1 MWSLFSSRRRKASRP
16 RRATTKPRL
25 ESLEDRCVPSAF
37 AASLGSPNVTGL
49 PVGSGQG
56 VGTDAMGNVYT
67 VGNIGGTLSS
77 SDTDGVVA
85 KYSPDGTLLWK
96 QVIQGLDPGGNSFA
110 DSADCITVDSAGNSY
125 VAGTFRATVQLGN
138 FSLTSTGVLDVFV
151 EKLDTSGNALW
162 VHQFANVGNFYS
174 GGFFGRNRGIAP
186 EGIAVDN
193 AGNVVIADSFTGH
206 LDLDPGNPGQHFL
219 DYPAPGQSGHPDGCL
234 VKLNP
239 DGTFAWDAQV
249 VNVPLDGAGVT
260 AVAMDGQGNVYAM
273 GTLANDNYFN
283 DATNNNSIQQNA
295 NSIYVPTS
303 QGLANVNELYL
314 WKLNAN
320 GTNVFVRPITSQPDP
335 TDPFAGFTATGPRAA
350 IWGLGL
356 AIDGQGNIYVTGA
369 FNDKSV
375 DFSPGVF
382 LPGNPTSGPNIVG
395 SPNGNYD
402 TFVEKM
408 DSNGNWQWVSQ
419 ITASTAADNGGTGIA
434 LDSAGNPYI
443 TGFVT
448 GDSMLGNILLTPA
461 SSAGNSYIAELD
473 PHQGTFLNAVKSVD
487 SSPDGDQAAA
497 IAVDPQGFV
506 DIVGTYAANMT
517 WPGLPTLNGTSG
529 GEIFTVKTGLST
541 PAIAYTLVGTT
552 ELDLTAVDDQPKQL
566 VITQDTQLG
575 TRIQLDSTH
584 LVAFSGLRS
593 IIYNGSNGGNTIDF
607 LSRSDDA
614 TRPPD
619 LTMNL
624 GGQSTVNV
632 TAAFTANPFLDA
644 PWTLRMVSAGAGATF
659 VHTSIFG
666 SVPVATSVDFGTGTG
681 TAILEHN
688 GIEEMTLPE
697 TVSVKGGL
705 VDDIKVVYGFI
716 LQSEAPGDIGQPIN
730 INIDGAEPHTIIAN
744 NELDYGYANAQGLQ
758 SPPSLNIPVSV
769 HVHDAG
775 NDTVNVAYHFHA
787 DTNRRII
794 FINAPL
800 TVDVSGPAMRKVLVD
815 FDADIPAPG
824 TIMPTLEIF
833 SPLVFHVTGGT
844 DLGLNFGVPDFT
856 GDPSIGNPDLMPGGS
871 VDARFVGNS
880 ATNTLGTV
888 GIDIWTS
895 PASQGQVTASAYGG
909 YGNDTITLDIHGI
922 DDSLVQAL
930 INGRR
935 GHNTAHATANVHVFN
950 CDLVFIDP

>member
-1 MWSLFSSRRRKASRP
+1 M
-16 RRATTKPRL
+16 
-25 ESLEDRCVPSAF
+25 
-37 AASLGSPNVTGL
+37 
-49 PVGSGQG
+49 
-56 VGTDAMGNVYT
+56 AM
-67 VGNIGGTLSS
+67 
-77 SDTDGVVA
+77 
-85 KYSPDGTLLWK
+85 WK

-110 DSADCITVDSAGNSY
+110 DSADCIAVDSAGNSY

-138 FSLTSTGVLDVFV
+138 FTLTSTGVLDVFV
-151 EKLDTSGNALW
+151 EKLDTNGNALW

-206 LDLDPGNPGQHFL
+206 IDLDPGNPGQHFL

-239 DGTFAWDAQV
+239 DGTFGWDAQV

-283 DATNNNSIQQNA
+283 DATNNNSVQQNA
-295 NSIYVPTS
+295 NSIYVPTP

-314 WKLNAN
+314 WKLNAD
-320 GTNVFVRPITSQPDP
+320 GTNAFVRPITSQPDP

-350 IWGLGL
+350 MWGLGL
-356 AIDGQGNIYVTGA
+356 AIDAQGNIYATGA

-382 LPGNPTSGPNIVG
+382 LPGNPTSGPNIVE
-395 SPNGNYD
+395 SPNGNFD

-419 ITASTAADNGGTGIA
+419 ITTSTAADNGGTGIA
-434 LDSAGNPYI
+434 FDSAGNPYI
-443 TGFVT
+443 NGYIT

-461 SSAGNSYIAELD
+461 SSAGNSYIAEVD
-473 PHQGTFLNAVKSVD
+473 PHQGAFLNAVKSVD

-497 IAVDPQGFV
+497 IAVAPQGFV

-517 WPGLPTLNGTSG
+517 WPGLQTLNGTSG
-529 GEIFTVKTGLST
+529 GEIFTIKTELST

-552 ELDLTAVDDQPKQL
+552 ELDLTAVDNQPKQL

-575 TRIQLDSTH
+575 TMIQLDSTH
-584 LVAFSGLRS
+584 LVAFQGLRT
-593 IIYNGSNGGNTIDF
+593 IVYNGSNGCNTIDF
-607 LSRSDDA
+607 LSRPDDA
-614 TRPPD
+614 ARPPD
-619 LTMNL
+619 LIMNL

-632 TAAFTANPFLDA
+632 TAAFATNPFLDA
-644 PWTLRMVSAGAGATF
+644 PWTIRMASSGAGATS

-666 SVPVATSVDFGTGTG
+666 SVPVATSVDFGTGNG
-681 TAILEHN
+681 TAILEHS

-705 VDDIKVVYGFI
+705 VDDIKVIYGLI
-716 LQSEAPGDIGQPIN
+716 LQSEVPGDIGQPIN
-730 INIDGAEPHTIIAN
+730 INIDGVVPA
-744 NELDYGYANAQGLQ
+744 GLLAVDGEITA
-758 SPPSLNIPVSV
+758 SPRRNGTVPPSWNIPVSV
-769 HVHDAG
+769 HVHDARNG
-775 NDTVNVAYHFHA
+775 TVHVGYHFPA
-787 DTNRRII
+787 DKDRAII
-794 FINAPL
+794 SINAPL

-815 FDADIPAPG
+815 FDNDIPPPG
-824 TIMPTLEIF
+824 TIMPTLQIF
-833 SPLVFHVTGGT
+833 APLVFHVTGGI
-844 DLGLNFGVPDFT
+844 DIGLNFGVPDFT
-856 GDPSIGNPDLMPGGS
+856 ADPSISNPELMPAGS

-880 ATNTLGTV
+880 SANTLGIVT
-888 GIDIWTS
+888 IDIWTS
-895 PASQGQVTASAYGG
+895 SASQGQVDASAIGG
-909 YGNDTITLDIHGI
+909 YGNDTIMLDIHGI
-922 DDSLVQAL
+922 DDSLVHAV
-930 INGRR
+930 INGRS
-935 GHNTAHATANVHVFN
+935 GHNTAHATANVQVSN